1 MVREHGE
8 TAKQIIENDGTGTR
22 RHISL
27 ERIYDMTFLT
37 HEQRKAIENS
47 IPKDFDKI
55 IQNTINNLCSAK
67 DIQFET
73 VANFTENN
81 SSILEEV
88 YKRTWRKFSDDW
100 FTYYVNVTTGEKKLN
115 LEKGDIEIQ

>member
-1 MVREHGE
+1 
-8 TAKQIIENDGTGTR
+8 
-22 RHISL
+22 
-27 ERIYDMTFLT
+27 MTFLT